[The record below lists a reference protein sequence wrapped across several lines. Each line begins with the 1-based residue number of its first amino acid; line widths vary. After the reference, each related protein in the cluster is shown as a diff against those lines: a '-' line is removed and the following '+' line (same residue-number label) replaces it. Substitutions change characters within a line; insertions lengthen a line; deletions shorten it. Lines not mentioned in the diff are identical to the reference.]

1 MNFSTLQLNKFLFSN
16 LEKQKLSVLT
26 AVQEQVI
33 PALLDGKDC
42 LAIAPT
48 GTGKTEAFAIPLV
61 QHLLEKDQKEHA
73 SVLILLPTRE
83 LCIQTKDR
91 IAKLI
96 EGTSLNI
103 ACFYGGGTYE
113 SQLAAYP
120 KAQLIL
126 ATPGRLL
133 DFLEQQLIDLKAIN
147 TLVIDEFDQLLD
159 LGFALEINKIMLAL
173 PTERQSIFV
182 SATRTAEMD
191 KIIHKRLKNPIEI
204 VVENQLKKGKIHEY
218 VLYVD
223 KNDKKN
229 LIRYLLED
237 RIKSQV
243 LIFTRTVH
251 AVERIEADLQR
262 NGVSALALYGDKSQ
276 QQREDIVSKFRNKE
290 NRVLIATDL
299 LARGMDFPNLEA
311 IINYEVPDSP
321 ETYTH
326 RIGRTGRSQADGI
339 AITLCDAEDNQK
351 WIKLQLALNKQ
362 IQIDDQHPFLLSW
375 EKMLSSSQSN
385 TRKGQSKS
393 RKRR

>member
-1 MNFSTLQLNKFLFSN
+1 MNFSALQLNKLIFSN
-16 LEKQKLSVLT
+16 IEKQKLSVLT
-26 AVQEQVI
+26 AVQERVI

-61 QHLLEKDQKEHA
+61 QHLLEKGQREHA

-96 EGTSLNI
+96 EGTSLGI

-113 SQLAAYP
+113 SQLADYP
-120 KAQLIL
+120 SAHLIL

-133 DFLEQQLIDLKAIN
+133 DFLEQQVINLKSIN

-159 LGFALEINKIMLAL
+159 LGFALEINKIMQAL

-191 KIIHKRLKNPIEI
+191 KIVQKRLKNPIEI

-218 VLYVD
+218 VMYVD

-229 LIRYLLED
+229 LIRHLLEN
-237 RIKSQV
+237 RINSQV

-251 AVERIEADLQR
+251 AAERIVTDLQR
-262 NGVSALALYGDKSQ
+262 NGISALALYGDKSQ
-276 QQREDIVSKFRNKE
+276 QQREDIVSKFRSSE

-299 LARGMDFPNLEA
+299 LARGIDFPNLEA

-326 RIGRTGRSQADGI
+326 RIGRTGRSQADGM

>member
-1 MNFSTLQLNKFLFSN
+1 VNFSTLQLNKLLFSN
-16 LEKQKLSVLT
+16 IEKQKLSVLT
-26 AVQEQVI
+26 TVQERVI
-33 PALLDGKDC
+33 PAILAGQDC
-42 LAIAPT
+42 MAIAPT
-48 GTGKTEAFAIPLV
+48 GTGKTEAFTIPIV
-61 QHLLEKDQKEHA
+61 QHLLEKEEREHA

-96 EGTSLNI
+96 EGTGLDI
-103 ACFYGGGTYE
+103 ASFYGGGTYE

-120 KAQLIL
+120 SAQLIL

-133 DFLEQQLIDLKAIN
+133 DFLEQQVVDLKGIN

-159 LGFALEINKIMLAL
+159 LGFALEINKIMQAL

-182 SATRTAEMD
+182 AATRTAEMD
-191 KIIHKRLKNPIEI
+191 KIILKRLKNPIE
-204 VVENQLKKGKIHEY
+204 VTVEDHLKKGKISEY

-229 LIRYLLED
+229 LVRYLLEN
-237 RIKSQV
+237 RIKSQA

-251 AVERIEADLQR
+251 AVERIEADLHR
-262 NGVSALALYGDKSQ
+262 NGISALALYGDKSQ
-276 QQREDIVSKFRNKE
+276 QQREEIVAKFRNKE

-299 LARGMDFPNLEA
+299 LARGIDFPDLEA

-321 ETYTH
+321 EIYTH
-326 RIGRTGRSQADGI
+326 RIGRTGRSQTDGT

-351 WIKLQLALNKQ
+351 WIKLQLSLNKQ

-375 EKMLSSSQSN
+375 EKMLSSSQN
-385 TRKGQSKS
+385 NGRKGQSKS

>member
-1 MNFSTLQLNKFLFSN
+1 MNFSTLQLNNFLFSN

>member
-1 MNFSTLQLNKFLFSN
+1 MNFSALQLNKLLFSN
-16 LEKQKLSVLT
+16 IEKQKLSVLT
-26 AVQEQVI
+26 AVQKRVI

-61 QHLLEKDQKEHA
+61 QHLLEKGQREHA

-96 EGTSLNI
+96 EGTSLGI

-113 SQLAAYP
+113 SQLADYP
-120 KAQLIL
+120 SAHLVL

-133 DFLEQQLIDLKAIN
+133 DFLEQQVINLKSIN

-159 LGFALEINKIMLAL
+159 LGFALEINKIMQAL

-191 KIIHKRLKNPIEI
+191 KIVQKRLKNPIEI

-218 VLYVD
+218 VMYVD

-229 LIRYLLED
+229 LIRHLLEN
-237 RIKSQV
+237 RINSQV

-251 AVERIEADLQR
+251 AAERIVTDLQR
-262 NGVSALALYGDKSQ
+262 NGISALALYGDKSQ
-276 QQREDIVSKFRNKE
+276 QQREDIVSKFRSSE

-299 LARGMDFPNLEA
+299 LARGIDFPNLEA

-326 RIGRTGRSQADGI
+326 RIGRTGRSQADGM

>member
-1 MNFSTLQLNKFLFSN
+1 VNFSALQLNKLLFSN
-16 LEKQKLSVLT
+16 IEKQKLSVLT
-26 AVQEQVI
+26 AVQERVI

-61 QHLLEKDQKEHA
+61 QHLLEKGQREHA

-96 EGTSLNI
+96 EGTSLGI

-113 SQLAAYP
+113 SQLADYP
-120 KAQLIL
+120 SAHLVL

-133 DFLEQQLIDLKAIN
+133 DFLEQQVINLKSIN

-159 LGFALEINKIMLAL
+159 LGFALEINKIMQAL

-191 KIIHKRLKNPIEI
+191 KIVQKRLKNPIEI

-218 VLYVD
+218 VMYVD

-229 LIRYLLED
+229 LIRHLLEN
-237 RIKSQV
+237 RINSQV

-251 AVERIEADLQR
+251 AAERIVTDLQR
-262 NGVSALALYGDKSQ
+262 NGISALALYGDKSQ
-276 QQREDIVSKFRNKE
+276 QQREDIVSKFRSSE

-299 LARGMDFPNLEA
+299 LARGIDFPNLEA

-326 RIGRTGRSQADGI
+326 RIGRTGRSQADGM

>member
-61 QHLLEKDQKEHA
+61 QHLLEKDQNEHA

-133 DFLEQQLIDLKAIN
+133 DFLEQQLIDLKSIN

-204 VVENQLKKGKIHEY
+204 VVENPLKKGKIHEY

>member
-1 MNFSTLQLNKFLFSN
+1 MNFSALQLNKLLFSN
-16 LEKQKLSVLT
+16 IEKQKLSVLT
-26 AVQEQVI
+26 AVQERVI

-42 LAIAPT
+42 LAISPT

-61 QHLLEKDQKEHA
+61 QHLLEKGQREHA

-96 EGTSLNI
+96 EGTSLGI
-103 ACFYGGGTYE
+103 ACFYGGGTYQC
-113 SQLAAYP
+113 QLADYP
-120 KAQLIL
+120 SAHLIL

-133 DFLEQQLIDLKAIN
+133 DFLEQQVINLKSIN

-159 LGFALEINKIMLAL
+159 LGFALEINKIMQAL
-173 PTERQSIFV
+173 PAERQSIFV

-191 KIIHKRLKNPIEI
+191 KIVQKRLKNPIEI

-218 VLYVD
+218 VMYVD

-229 LIRYLLED
+229 LIRHLLEN
-237 RIKSQV
+237 RINSQV

-251 AVERIEADLQR
+251 AAERIVTDLQR
-262 NGVSALALYGDKSQ
+262 NGISALALYGDKSQ
-276 QQREDIVSKFRNKE
+276 QQREDIVSKFRSSE

-299 LARGMDFPNLEA
+299 LARGIDFPNLET

-326 RIGRTGRSQADGI
+326 RIGRTGRSQADGM

-393 RKRR
+393 RKPR

>member
-1 MNFSTLQLNKFLFSN
+1 VNFSTLQLNKFLFSN

-96 EGTSLNI
+96 EGTGLNI
-103 ACFYGGGTYE
+103 ACFYGGGAYE
-113 SQLAAYP
+113 SQLATYP
-120 KAQLIL
+120 KAQLIV

-133 DFLEQQLIDLKAIN
+133 DFLEQQIIDLKSIH

-159 LGFALEINKIMLAL
+159 LGFALEINKIMQVL

-191 KIIHKRLKNPIEI
+191 KIIQKRLNNPIEI
-204 VVENQLKKGKIHEY
+204 VVDNQLKKGKISEY

-229 LIRYLLED
+229 LIRYLLEN
-237 RIKSQV
+237 RLKSQV
-243 LIFTRTVH
+243 LIFTRTIH
-251 AVERIEADLQR
+251 AAERIEVDLQR
-262 NGVSALALYGDKSQ
+262 NGISALALYGDKSQ
-276 QQREDIVSKFRNKE
+276 QQREDIVNKFRNKE

-299 LARGMDFPNLEA
+299 LARGIDFPNLEA
-311 IINYEVPDSP
+311 MINYEVPDSP

-351 WIKLQLALNKQ
+351 WIKLQLSLNKQ

-375 EKMLSSSQSN
+375 EKMLSSSQNN

-393 RKRR
+393 KKRR

>member
-1 MNFSTLQLNKFLFSN
+1 MNFSALQLNKLLFSN
-16 LEKQKLSVLT
+16 IEKQKLSVLT
-26 AVQEQVI
+26 AVQERVI

-61 QHLLEKDQKEHA
+61 QHLLEKGQREHA

-96 EGTSLNI
+96 EGTSLGI

-113 SQLAAYP
+113 SQLADYP
-120 KAQLIL
+120 SAHLVL

-133 DFLEQQLIDLKAIN
+133 DFLEQQVINLKSIN

-159 LGFALEINKIMLAL
+159 LGFALEINKIMQAL

-191 KIIHKRLKNPIEI
+191 KIVQKRLKNPIEI

-218 VLYVD
+218 VMYVD

-229 LIRYLLED
+229 LIRHLLEN
-237 RIKSQV
+237 RINSQV

-251 AVERIEADLQR
+251 AAERIVTDLQR
-262 NGVSALALYGDKSQ
+262 NGISALALYGDKSQ
-276 QQREDIVSKFRNKE
+276 QQREDIVSKFRSSE

-299 LARGMDFPNLEA
+299 LARGIDFPNLEA

-326 RIGRTGRSQADGI
+326 RIGRTGRSQADGM

>member
-1 MNFSTLQLNKFLFSN
+1 MNFSALQLNKLLFSN
-16 LEKQKLSVLT
+16 IEKQKLSVLT
-26 AVQEQVI
+26 AVQERVI

-61 QHLLEKDQKEHA
+61 QHLLEKGQREHA
-73 SVLILLPTRE
+73 SVLMLLPTRE

-96 EGTSLNI
+96 EGTSLGI

-113 SQLAAYP
+113 SQLADYP
-120 KAQLIL
+120 SAHLVL

-133 DFLEQQLIDLKAIN
+133 DFLEQQVINLKSIN

-159 LGFALEINKIMLAL
+159 LGFALEINKIMQAL

-191 KIIHKRLKNPIEI
+191 KIVQKRLKNPIEI

-218 VLYVD
+218 VMYVD

-229 LIRYLLED
+229 LIRHLLEN
-237 RIKSQV
+237 RINSQV

-251 AVERIEADLQR
+251 AAERIVTDLQR
-262 NGVSALALYGDKSQ
+262 NGISALALYGDKSQ
-276 QQREDIVSKFRNKE
+276 QQREDIVSKFRSSE

-299 LARGMDFPNLEA
+299 LARGIDFPNLEA

-326 RIGRTGRSQADGI
+326 RIGRTGRSQADGM

>member
-229 LIRYLLED
+229 LIRYLLEN

-262 NGVSALALYGDKSQ
+262 SGVSALALYGDKSQ
-276 QQREDIVSKFRNKE
+276 QQREDIVNKFRNKE

-311 IINYEVPDSP
+311 MINYEVPDSP

-362 IQIDDQHPFLLSW
+362 IEIDDQHPFLLSW

>member
-120 KAQLIL
+120 RAQLIL

-229 LIRYLLED
+229 LIRYLLEN

-251 AVERIEADLQR
+251 AVERIESDLHR
-262 NGVSALALYGDKSQ
+262 NGILALTLYGDKTQ
-276 QQREDIVSKFRNKE
+276 QQREDIISKFRNKE

-299 LARGMDFPNLEA
+299 LARGIDFPDLEA

-321 ETYTH
+321 EVYTH
-326 RIGRTGRSQADGI
+326 RIGRTGRSQADGT

-351 WIKLQLALNKQ
+351 WIKLQLSLNKQ

-375 EKMLSSSQSN
+375 EKMLSSSQNNS
-385 TRKGQSKS
+385 RKGQSKS

>member
-1 MNFSTLQLNKFLFSN
+1 MNFSALQLNKLIFSN
-16 LEKQKLSVLT
+16 IEKQKLSVLT
-26 AVQEQVI
+26 AVQERVI

-61 QHLLEKDQKEHA
+61 QHLLEKGQREHA

-96 EGTSLNI
+96 EGTSLGI

-113 SQLAAYP
+113 SQLADYP
-120 KAQLIL
+120 SAHLVL

-133 DFLEQQLIDLKAIN
+133 DFLEQQVINLKSIN

-159 LGFALEINKIMLAL
+159 LGFALEINKIMQAL

-191 KIIHKRLKNPIEI
+191 KIVQKRLKNPIEI

-218 VLYVD
+218 VMYVD

-229 LIRYLLED
+229 LIRHLLEN
-237 RIKSQV
+237 RINSQV

-251 AVERIEADLQR
+251 AAERIVTDLQR
-262 NGVSALALYGDKSQ
+262 NGISALALYGDKSQ
-276 QQREDIVSKFRNKE
+276 QQREDIVSKFRSSE

-299 LARGMDFPNLEA
+299 LARGIDFPNLEA

-326 RIGRTGRSQADGI
+326 RIGRTGRSQADGM

>member
-61 QHLLEKDQKEHA
+61 QHLLEKDQNEHA

-96 EGTSLNI
+96 EGTSLDI
-103 ACFYGGGTYE
+103 ACFYGGATYE

-204 VVENQLKKGKIHEY
+204 IVENQLKKGKIHEY

-243 LIFTRTVH
+243 LIFARTVH

-311 IINYEVPDSP
+311 MINYEVPDSP

-362 IQIDDQHPFLLSW
+362 IEIDDQHPFLLSW

>member
-1 MNFSTLQLNKFLFSN
+1 MNFSALQLNKLLFSN
-16 LEKQKLSVLT
+16 IEKQKLSVLT
-26 AVQEQVI
+26 AVQERVI

-61 QHLLEKDQKEHA
+61 QHLLEKGQREHA
-73 SVLILLPTRE
+73 SVLMLLPTRE

-96 EGTSLNI
+96 EGTSLGI

-113 SQLAAYP
+113 SQLADYP
-120 KAQLIL
+120 NAHLIL

-133 DFLEQQLIDLKAIN
+133 DFLEQQVIDLKSIN

-159 LGFALEINKIMLAL
+159 LGFALEINKIMQAL
-173 PTERQSIFV
+173 PAERQSIFV

-191 KIIHKRLKNPIEI
+191 KIVQKRLKNPIEI

-218 VLYVD
+218 VMYVD

-229 LIRYLLED
+229 LIRHLLEN
-237 RIKSQV
+237 RINSQV

-251 AVERIEADLQR
+251 AAERIVTDLQR
-262 NGVSALALYGDKSQ
+262 NGISALALYGDKSQ
-276 QQREDIVSKFRNKE
+276 QQREDIVSKFRSSE

-299 LARGMDFPNLEA
+299 LARGIDFPNLEA

-326 RIGRTGRSQADGI
+326 RIGRTGRSQADGM

>member
-33 PALLDGKDC
+33 AALLDGKDC

-96 EGTSLNI
+96 EGTGLNM

-113 SQLAAYP
+113 SQLATYP
-120 KAQLIL
+120 KAQLIV

-133 DFLEQQLIDLKAIN
+133 DFLEQQIIDLKSIH

-159 LGFALEINKIMLAL
+159 LGFALEINKIMQVL

-191 KIIHKRLKNPIEI
+191 KIIQKRLNNPIEI
-204 VVENQLKKGKIHEY
+204 VVDNQLKKGKISEY

-229 LIRYLLED
+229 LIRYLLEN
-237 RIKSQV
+237 RLKSQV
-243 LIFTRTVH
+243 LIFTRTIH
-251 AVERIEADLQR
+251 AAERIEVDLQR
-262 NGVSALALYGDKSQ
+262 NGISALALYGDKSQ
-276 QQREDIVSKFRNKE
+276 QQREDIVNKFRNKE

-299 LARGMDFPNLEA
+299 LARGIDFPNLEA
-311 IINYEVPDSP
+311 MINYEVPDSP

-351 WIKLQLALNKQ
+351 WIKLQLSLNKQ

-375 EKMLSSSQSN
+375 EKMLSSSQNN

-393 RKRR
+393 KKRR